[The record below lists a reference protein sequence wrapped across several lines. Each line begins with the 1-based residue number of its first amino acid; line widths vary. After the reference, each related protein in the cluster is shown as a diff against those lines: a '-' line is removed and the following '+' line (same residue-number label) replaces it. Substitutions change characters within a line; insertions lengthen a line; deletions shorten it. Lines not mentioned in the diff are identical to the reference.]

1 MIRPY
6 VSPLKTSMFDM
17 ADRKIRKWHTCGRRH
32 YWPRD
37 RRRRREE
44 RLAERKA
51 ARQYVRREIARQLDA
66 DGMELR
72 GGRVW
77 SAS

>member
-6 VSPLKTSMFDM
+6 VSPLKTSRFDM
-17 ADRKIRKWHTCGRRH
+17 PDRKVRKWYTCGRMH

-51 ARQYVRREIARQLDA
+51 ARQYARREIERQLDA

-72 GGRVW
+72 SGRVW